1 MTQELPTKIGT
12 RIHPHCDPPDSVVEL
27 TEEGWLNLHND
38 YLYHFPEF
46 SIGDFTVISTPGE
59 ET

>member
-1 MTQELPTKIGT
+1 MELPTKIGT
-12 RIHPHCDPPDSVVEL
+12 RIHPVSDRPDSVVEL
-27 TEEGWLNLHND
+27 TAEGWVNLHDD
-38 YLYHFPEF
+38 YLYHFPEV